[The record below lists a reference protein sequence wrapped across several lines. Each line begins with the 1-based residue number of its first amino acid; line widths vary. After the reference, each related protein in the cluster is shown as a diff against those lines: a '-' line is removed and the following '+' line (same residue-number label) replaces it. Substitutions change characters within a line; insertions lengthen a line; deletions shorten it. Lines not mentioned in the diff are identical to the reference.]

1 MQLKFC
7 TRDHAVQILE
17 ILNEA
22 IVNSSALYDYKPR
35 TMQNM
40 EQWFDIKEKGSYP
53 VIGLFNDEGI
63 LVGFGSY
70 GSFRAWPAY
79 KYTVEH
85 SLYVHK
91 DFRGNG
97 FGRMILSEI
106 ILQAQKQDY
115 HNLIAGIDSTN
126 QVSIALHKSLGFE
139 YCGKIRQAGYK
150 FSAVAGSRILPAN
163 FTCAF
168 RIPLRNNVF
177 FVYLC
182 ALVAKKTVTYHPETP
197 S

>member
-1 MQLKFC
+1 MQLISC
-7 TRDHAVQILE
+7 SRDNALQILE

-22 IVNSSALYDYKPR
+22 IIHSTALYDYKPR

-40 EQWFDIKEKGSYP
+40 EQWFENKEKGSYP
-53 VIGLFNDEGI
+53 VIGLLDDEGT

-70 GSFRAWPAY
+70 GPFRAWPAY

-97 FGRMILSEI
+97 FGRIILAEI
-106 ILQAQKQDY
+106 IVQAQKQEY

-139 YCGKIRQAGYK
+139 YCGIIKHAGYK
-150 FSAVAGSRILPAN
+150 FSGWLDLGFYQLILP
-163 FTCAF
+163 
-168 RIPLRNNVF
+168 
-177 FVYLC
+177 
-182 ALVAKKTVTYHPETP
+182 TP
-197 S
+197 PNPVEG

>member
-7 TRDHAVQILE
+7 TRDHALQILE

-22 IVNSSALYDYKPR
+22 IVNSTSLYDYKPR

-40 EQWFDIKEKGSYP
+40 HQWFDIKEKNSYP

-63 LVGFGSY
+63 LAGFGSY
-70 GSFRAWPAY
+70 GAFRAWPAY

-85 SLYVHK
+85 SLYVHR

-97 FGRMILSEI
+97 YGRKILSEI
-106 ILQAQKQDY
+106 LVQAQKQDY

-139 YCGKIRQAGYK
+139 YCGKIRHAGYK
-150 FSAVAGSRILPAN
+150 FSRWLDLEFYQLILSS
-163 FTCAF
+163 
-168 RIPLRNNVF
+168 PLNPVGD
-177 FVYLC
+177 
-182 ALVAKKTVTYHPETP
+182 
-197 S
+197 

>member
-1 MQLKFC
+1 MQLKC
-7 TRDHAVQILE
+7 CSREHAGQILE

-22 IVNSSALYDYKPR
+22 IANSSALYDYKPR
-35 TMQNM
+35 NMQNM

-53 VIGLFNDEGI
+53 VIGLFNDEET
-63 LVGFGSY
+63 LVAFGSY

-91 DFRGNG
+91 NFRGNG
-97 FGRMILSEI
+97 FGRTILSEI

-150 FSAVAGSRILPAN
+150 FSQWLDLEFYQLILPA
-163 FTCAF
+163 
-168 RIPLRNNVF
+168 PLNPV
-177 FVYLC
+177 
-182 ALVAKKTVTYHPETP
+182 EG
-197 S
+197 